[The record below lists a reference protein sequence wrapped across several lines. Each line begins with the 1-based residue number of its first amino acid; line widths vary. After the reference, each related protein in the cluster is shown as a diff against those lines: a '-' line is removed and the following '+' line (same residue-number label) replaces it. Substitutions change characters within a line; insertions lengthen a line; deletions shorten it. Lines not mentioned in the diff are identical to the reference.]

1 MLDEM
6 PPENVNCTWTKT
18 ISFELLTG
26 IQKMSPIRHIHLKL
40 KRSNYTLRAA
50 VSGCLFSGILL

>member
-26 IQKMSPIRHIHLKL
+26 IQKMSPIRYIHL
-40 KRSNYTLRAA
+40 S
-50 VSGCLFSGILL
+50 SLFEAKKNQLYFESSCKWLSF